1 MARYILIN
9 MNIMAQGVAK
19 ISWDQV
25 FKDMGISQKVISNR
39 GPQFMLRF
47 MKELCLGLG
56 IKRNPSTIYYPQT
69 DSQTE

>member
-25 FKDMGISQKVISNR
+25 FKDMGISQNVISNQ

-47 MKELCLGLG
+47 MKELCSQLG
-56 IKRNPSTIYYPQT
+56 IKRNPSTTYYPQT

>member
-47 MKELCLGLG
+47 MKELCLRLG